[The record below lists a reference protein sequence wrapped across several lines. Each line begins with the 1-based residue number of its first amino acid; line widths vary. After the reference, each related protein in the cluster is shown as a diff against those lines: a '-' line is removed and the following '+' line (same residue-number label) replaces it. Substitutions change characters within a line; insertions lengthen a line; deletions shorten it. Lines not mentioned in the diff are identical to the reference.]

1 MCRNVIWYR
10 AVAHSISK
18 KFMEQSALQMK
29 TDKATTTTRWLDIT
43 RWLGYVKIFLFIISN
58 MEIEN
63 IFEEHVFFERH
74 LSYLQKTF
82 CKTTRI
88 MTNLLN
94 DTTLLLF
101 SKVYR
106 MLNSCML
113 RGEGKLCLKS

>member
-1 MCRNVIWYR
+1 MIWYR
-10 AVAHSISK
+10 AVAHSIST

-113 RGEGKLCLKS
+113 RGEGKLK